1 MIDDN
6 RDRSLVE
13 WLGRTSLFAGMAE
26 AHLRE
31 LSGIA
36 MVVSYRKRTTI
47 FSAGDQGNGFYL
59 VKEGKVKIYMISPE
73 GKEQILHIFG
83 SGEPFGE
90 VPVFAGK
97 SFPAHA
103 VALEDCRLIF
113 LPRDD
118 FVALVAANPAL
129 ALNLLAA
136 LAARLRQFTKMI
148 DALSLKEVPGR
159 LAAHLLFLSEK
170 QLAGDNLQLELS
182 KTQLASL
189 LGTIPE
195 TLSRMLSKLQREGF
209 IRIDGAK
216 ILISDRAGLAALAEI
231 GKF

>member
-1 MIDDN
+1 M
-6 RDRSLVE
+6 
-13 WLGRTSLFAGMAE
+13 RTADLLAEMPMFEALSPGQRERVAGIAIEKAFAKGQVIFSDGEE
-26 AHLRE
+26 AH
-31 LSGIA
+31 
-36 MVVSYRKRTTI
+36 
-47 FSAGDQGNGFYL
+47 GFYVATAGR
-59 VKEGKVKIYMISPE
+59 VKVYKLSPE

-83 SGEPFGE
+83 PGDPFGE
-90 VPVFAGK
+90 VPVFAGQ

-103 VALEDCRLIF
+103 VALETSRLVF

-129 ALNLLAA
+129 ALNLLAT
-136 LAARLRQFTKMI
+136 LSQRLRQFTKMI

-159 LAAHLLFLSEK
+159 LAAHLLYLSEK
-170 QLAGDNLQLELS
+170 QSAGDHLQLELS

-195 TLSRMLSKLQREGF
+195 TLSRMLSKVQREGL
-209 IRIDGAK
+209 IAIEGASISIID
-216 ILISDRAGLAALAEI
+216 REGLVELAEV

>member
-1 MIDDN
+1 MVEN
-6 RDRSLVE
+6 RDKSLVK
-13 WLGRTSLFAGMAE
+13 WLGETSLFVGME
-26 AHLRE
+26 EQHLRE

-36 MVVSYRKRTTI
+36 MVVSYKRRATI
-47 FSAGDQGNGFYL
+47 FSEGDPGSGFYL
-59 VKEGKVKIYMISPE
+59 VKEGKVKIYMISPD

-83 SGEPFGE
+83 PGDPFGE
-90 VPVFAGK
+90 VAVFAGQ

-103 VALEDCRLIF
+103 VALENSRLVF

-118 FVALVAANPAL
+118 FVVLVAANPAL
-129 ALNLLAA
+129 GLSLLAV
-136 LAARLRQFTKMI
+136 LSQRLRQFTKMI

-159 LAAHLLFLSEK
+159 LAAHLLYLSKK
-170 QLAGDNLQLELS
+170 QSTGDLQLELS

-209 IRIDGAK
+209 VTIEGAK
-216 ILISDRAGLAALAEI
+216 ISIVDRVGLVELAEI

>member
-1 MIDDN
+1 MVDYK
-6 RDRSLVE
+6 DRSLVK
-13 WLGRTSLFAGMAE
+13 WLGETSLFVGMAE
-26 AHLRE
+26 PHLRD

-36 MVVSYRKRTTI
+36 MVVSYKKRATI
-47 FSAGDQGNGFYL
+47 FSEGDQGNGFYL
-59 VKEGKVKIYMISPE
+59 VKEGKVKIYMISPD

-83 SGEPFGE
+83 PGEPFGE

-103 VALEDCRLIF
+103 VALESCRLVF

-118 FVALVAANPAL
+118 FIALVAANPAL

-136 LAARLRQFTKMI
+136 LAKRLRQFTKMI

-170 QLAGDNLQLELS
+170 QAAGNHLQLELS

-209 IRIDGAK
+209 ITIDGAS
-216 ILISDRAGLAALAEI
+216 ITIVDREGLAELSEL